1 MRRNNQSIVFLNS
14 KILDTQ
20 NDKIKYKMKFVDQK
34 FYLLILRVK
43 FNDFF
48 LGNPLY
54 LGSLYNKTVL
64 EPFHSDS
71 LFFLSAPDNH

>member
-1 MRRNNQSIVFLNS
+1 MRRNNQNIVFLNS

-43 FNDFF
+43 FNDFLRKSF
-48 LGNPLY
+48 VLGQPL
-54 LGSLYNKTVL
+54 
-64 EPFHSDS
+64 
-71 LFFLSAPDNH
+71 

>member
-1 MRRNNQSIVFLNS
+1 MRRNNQNIVFLNS

-20 NDKIKYKMKFVDQK
+20 NGKIKYKMKFVDQK

-48 LGNPLY
+48 RKSFVVGQPL
-54 LGSLYNKTVL
+54 
-64 EPFHSDS
+64 
-71 LFFLSAPDNH
+71 